1 MDYEKFNFY
10 KSKNYKYFVILPL
23 LLFFI
28 GIYFIP
34 HIAFDSSLRGGI
46 EIQIQTNSIM
56 NVQNLTAMI
65 NAKIPE
71 AEASVSQAT
80 GGYDIN
86 IAANSSLSTAE
97 SQLVSL
103 YTYYSNYSKES
114 AIIATY
120 QNIKQPNATITAA
133 LSSEIANQTK
143 TLQELKSEASLIILT
158 LKPLLNKTYSV
169 NSTNPQEIINA
180 TKTAYSDAN
189 SNYKSYILSQLSTII
204 PYSSYTYQETTATLG
219 AYFLQQLE
227 YIIISSFIIV
237 AIVAFI
243 IFRSPAPS
251 ISVVFGAVNDLVVA
265 LAGMAIF
272 GIPLGVA
279 SIGGLLMLIGYSMDT
294 DVLAAIRI
302 LKRNEGLPED
312 RAFSTMKTGL
322 TMTSAAIITF
332 LILFITAYLSFIPTY
347 FEISSVVLLGLF
359 GDIIT
364 TWFGDTIFILWY
376 KEHKDSKLR

>member
-1 MDYEKFNFY
+1 MNYEKFNFY
-10 KSKNYKYFVILPL
+10 KYKNYKYFVILPL

-46 EIQIQTNSIM
+46 EIQIQTNSIT

-71 AEASVSQAT
+71 AEASVSPAT

-86 IAANSSLSTAE
+86 IAANGSLSTAE

-103 YTYYSNYSKES
+103 YSYYSNYSKES
-114 AIIATY
+114 AIIAAY
-120 QNIKQPNATITAA
+120 QNIKQPNSTITES
-133 LSSEIANQTK
+133 LSSETANQTR
-143 TLQELKSEASLIILT
+143 TLQELKSEASSIILT
-158 LKPLLNKTYSV
+158 LKPLLNKTYSID
-169 NSTNPQEIINA
+169 SASPQEIVNITKNA
-180 TKTAYSDAN
+180 YYDAN
-189 SNYKSYILSQLSTII
+189 SNYKSHILSILYTII

-302 LKRNEGLPED
+302 LKRTEGLPED

-347 FEISSVVLLGLF
+347 FEISSVVLIGLF

-376 KEHKDSKLR
+376 KEHIDSKLK